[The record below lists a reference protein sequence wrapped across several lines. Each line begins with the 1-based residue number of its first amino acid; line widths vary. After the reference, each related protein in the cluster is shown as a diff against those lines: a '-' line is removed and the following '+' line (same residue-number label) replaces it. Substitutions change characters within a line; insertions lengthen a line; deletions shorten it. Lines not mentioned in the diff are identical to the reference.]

1 METYLPMGN
10 FTMRTEVGKVNARYP
25 KKKIEFA
32 HEYSCP
38 WRFWCPHLVLVAI
51 WFLRE
56 IDYGE

>member
-38 WRFWCPHLVLVAI
+38 WRF
-51 WFLRE
+51 
-56 IDYGE
+56 